1 MYEKVLN
8 EESVNDDKKIKMSI
22 NFNFEE
28 EFDNWDKKDRIG
40 NFVLGNTSK
49 ALKSIGLD
57 KKDIVIDKSKLKNII
72 NSHPQMTPEIIK
84 RIPQILENP
93 TLILKSQSVK
103 GRLVLFGK
111 INTDNGKPVLV
122 AMELNPDE
130 NNNLNAEKIYK
141 VASSYGRNNMS
152 TVNEWLKDQSNI
164 LYIDSKKNRT
174 KKWLAGLGLQLPVP
188 TNQISS
194 NDGIISQN
202 NNNVN
207 SIKNSIKDNKE
218 KNLTVEQQE
227 YFKVRYKK
235 GKLEVMYRGYTSK
248 VINVFDKNKSKKS
261 NLYNQKTDKAYVINF
276 SIENLENENNSLC

>member
-1 MYEKVLN
+1 
-8 EESVNDDKKIKMSI
+8 
-22 NFNFEE
+22 
-28 EFDNWDKKDRIG
+28 
-40 NFVLGNTSK
+40 
-49 ALKSIGLD
+49 
-57 KKDIVIDKSKLKNII
+57 
-72 NSHPQMTPEIIK
+72 
-84 RIPQILENP
+84 
-93 TLILKSQSVK
+93 
-103 GRLVLFGK
+103 
-111 INTDNGKPVLV
+111 
-122 AMELNPDE
+122 
-130 NNNLNAEKIYK
+130 
-141 VASSYGRNNMS
+141 MS

-218 KNLTVEQQE
+218 RNLTVEQQE